1 MIIASKTNNT
11 IYKESDV
18 MTLNAEQE
26 KMVGKAFMTAMA
38 RKLYREGQIDTI
50 VYNRLVQKIEK
61 LQEIGK
67 KK

>member
-1 MIIASKTNNT
+1 
-11 IYKESDV
+11 